1 MMSKRHSSG
10 LKEENYEHV
19 LMCLICRS
27 LFDDYDHQP
36 KFLPCH
42 HTFCKD
48 CLREYVK
55 QAGDEIECPSCRKT
69 ATIPAAGVVALQ
81 TNFYVK
87 YIQSLVYGSGS
98 TNGNVLECDIHP
110 KSKLVYYCKDC
121 SRSVCNQCCDGEGEQ
136 CANHKKVPLTAITEE
151 YHQKLDATFS
161 KANGVI
167 EHKKAEL
174 EAMMKALS
182 AEKDQAMRSID
193 STFEQH
199 VHTLTRRAT
208 LLKNKV
214 IAIYNEHVE
223 KLENDLEEISTAMT
237 CIVSLK
243 EYHEDMVSKGYFMDT
258 QKGIAEIDEVF
269 SNISNRIQP
278 KENHIV
284 FEDKHGIEK
293 YKASAKDLGRVRNSR
308 PTQPRTD
315 PEGNDATPVENTS
328 ARAEEFSS
336 PGLDAATGYSLD
348 TEGAVGGSVIR
359 DPFPGI
365 ADGCLSD
372 DHEPGRRNCCPDDNS
387 PFMDRNE
394 CRSGNSHCD
403 GGGDGPLSLHNS
415 RMNTCG
421 HSLEKL
427 DINSNTPITVPG
439 VVRPKTLTSSTQS
452 AYSLTASG
460 SSKMLKHPIQ
470 NGMIKQSDKSKHAG
484 AKEKLPVSSLNSL
497 HRSDPG
503 PELYSLTKLSASQ
516 DQPSF
521 AIDPEIESLKQTD
534 KMYHHLV
541 YTSYDEEELL
551 KELQCGKVHIDPT
564 RLPEL
569 PTKQS
574 SVDDSDSMMTVSSES
589 TLSGNSE
596 DLTISDE
603 QSRL

>member
-1 MMSKRHSSG
+1 MMSKRHSG
-10 LKEENYEHV
+10 GPKEENYEHV

-69 ATIPAAGVVALQ
+69 ATIPSAGVVALQ

-87 YIQSLVYGSGS
+87 YIQSLVYGSGT

-110 KSKLVYYCKDC
+110 KSKLLYYCKDC
-121 SRSVCNQCCDGEGEQ
+121 SRSVCNQCCDGEGEK
-136 CANHKKVPLTAITEE
+136 CADHKKVPLTTITEE

-174 EAMMKALS
+174 EAMMKVLS
-182 AEKDQAMRSID
+182 EEKDKAMRNID
-193 STFEQH
+193 SAFEQH
-199 VHTLTRRAT
+199 IHTLTRRAT

-269 SNISNRIQP
+269 TNISSRIQP

-284 FEDKHGIEK
+284 FEEKHGIEK

-315 PEGNDATPVENTS
+315 PEGNDATPVENVT

-336 PGLDAATGYSLD
+336 PGLDAATGYSPD
-348 TEGAVGGSVIR
+348 TEGAVGGSVVR

-365 ADGCLSD
+365 ADGCLSSD
-372 DHEPGRRNCCPDDNS
+372 REPGRRNCCPDDNS
-387 PFMDRNE
+387 PFLDHSEDKPVN
-394 CRSGNSHCD
+394 HCD
-403 GGGDGPLSLHNS
+403 GIAEGLASQHNS
-415 RMNTCG
+415 RLNICG

-439 VVRPKTLTSSTQS
+439 VVRPKTLTSKSPVAHT
-452 AYSLTASG
+452 LTG
-460 SSKMLKHPIQ
+460 SSSSKIFKRPIQ
-470 NGMIKQSDKSKHAG
+470 NGMIKHPDKSKCTNT
-484 AKEKLPVSSLNSL
+484 KQKLPIGGLHSL

-503 PELYSLTKLSASQ
+503 PDLYSLTKLSTSQ
-516 DQPSF
+516 DQPTL
-521 AIDPEIESLKQTD
+521 ALDPEIESLKQTD

-564 RLPEL
+564 RVPEL
-569 PTKQS
+569 PQKQS